1 MPNLLAR
8 YPEYNQ
14 IIQSV
19 LKADALLSGQ
29 KEVLELLAK
38 RAPLFQVLHRLVSI
52 VEEQYEGTF
61 CSILLVD
68 NVQKTFKAGVRVEY
82 EKNYCE
88 EETGVSILPPYM
100 GPCCMA
106 SHLHEPVLVSDIEN
120 DDRWQAPWRDWALSN
135 DLQSCRSQ
143 PILASTGEVLGT
155 FAMYHKKHVDP
166 TSANLYQIEVTSHI
180 AGIAIERKL
189 IEQEELIKAEQ
200 ARLLNEELTQ
210 SIHMRDEFLSIA
222 SHELSSPLALLKM
235 QTEINKEM
243 LQEGELSQE
252 DILKLLDNH
261 AMRIDKVIAAVR
273 QMLDSSNVANGK
285 LQLRR
290 HHFNLAEVLR
300 DVSERLQPLVKEA
313 QTSLNLHSNTEVMGY
328 WDQFKLE
335 QVCTNLIT
343 NALKYGDNHPINIHL
358 NVKDDL
364 ARLEV
369 QDQGNGI
376 AASDHEKVFKRYERV
391 VSPNSK
397 KSGLGLGLHIVKEI
411 VQAHQGKVW
420 VESDIGQGARFIV
433 ELPIEASASME

>member
-1 MPNLLAR
+1 MPDRLAR

-19 LKADALLSGQ
+19 LKADALLAGQ

-38 RAPLFQVLHRLVSI
+38 KAPLFQILHRLVSI

-68 NVQKTFKAGVRVEY
+68 NVQKIFKAGVRVEY
-82 EKNYCE
+82 EKNYSE

-106 SHLHEPVLVSDIEN
+106 SHLSEPVLVADIAN

-143 PILASTGEVLGT
+143 PIFASTGEVLGT
-155 FAMYHKKHVDP
+155 FAMYHKKYADP
-166 TSANLYQIEVTSHI
+166 TSTNLYQIEVTSHI

-189 IEQEELIKAEQ
+189 IEQEELLKAEQ
-200 ARLLNEELTQ
+200 AKQINDELTK

-222 SHELSSPLALLKM
+222 SHELSSPLAVLKM
-235 QTEINKEM
+235 QTELNKEL
-243 LQEGELSQE
+243 LQEGELTNE
-252 DILKLLDNH
+252 DILNLLDNH
-261 AMRIDKVIAAVR
+261 ASRIDKVIAVVR
-273 QMLDSSNVANGK
+273 QMLDLSNVSAGK
-285 LQLRR
+285 LQLRC
-290 HHFNLAEVLR
+290 HEFNLNEVLA
-300 DVSERLQPLVKEA
+300 DVIERLQPLIDEA
-313 QTSLNLHSNTEVMGY
+313 KTTITLHTEPLVMGY

-343 NALKYGDNHPINIHL
+343 NALKYGDNQPIDVYL
-358 NVKDDL
+358 NVQDGV

-369 QDQGNGI
+369 QDQGSGI
-376 AASDHEKVFKRYERV
+376 APSDHEKVFQRYERV
-391 VSPNSK
+391 VPQNSK
-397 KSGLGLGLHIVKEI
+397 KPGLGLGLHIVKEI
-411 VQAHQGKVW
+411 VNAHLGKIW
-420 VESDIGQGARFIV
+420 VESEVGHGSRFIV
-433 ELPIEASASME
+433 ELPTHSLVSVV